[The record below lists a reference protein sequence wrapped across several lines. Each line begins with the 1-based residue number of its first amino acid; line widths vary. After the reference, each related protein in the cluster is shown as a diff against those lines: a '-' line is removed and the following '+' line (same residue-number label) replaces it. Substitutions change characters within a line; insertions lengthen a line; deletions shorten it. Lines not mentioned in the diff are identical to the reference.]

1 VNIMR
6 AGTRSPGL
14 FSLIK
19 PLLVATGV
27 LLASGIA
34 PPALEAFDCADFI
47 EDINFPDGTP
57 VQPGQTFLKGWRLQ
71 NCGSETWSTANGYD
85 VRRIAGDYGP
95 LVFDVPVVP
104 PGGVGDFWAT
114 VTAPTDPGIHQAN
127 YRIHHNGV
135 SFQDGFWV
143 NVEVVTGPSVDC
155 ADFIEDINFPDG
167 TQVQPGETF
176 LKGWRLQ
183 NCSTETWSAANGYDV
198 RRISGDYGP
207 LVFDVPVVP
216 PGGVGDFWATVTA
229 PSDPGIHQANYRI
242 HHNGVSFQ
250 DGFWVNVEV
259 VGGPGGDDQV
269 CPTSLNP
276 GGFDVVQG
284 GSFIAEWQ
292 LENCGT
298 TTWDS
303 NSYQAVRTS
312 SAAIGPATASLPST
326 VSPGASIVLSIP
338 MQANAAPGSYDV
350 TYRLNGPNGSFDFPF
365 AVPVNVLPA
374 PAFNLSV
381 SPTSLGMN
389 SEGWPT
395 PNPVIVDVHASCPGA
410 CSGNLT
416 LEIGLLGANP
426 RFYLYETTSLGGC
439 QVGSDDPG
447 DRFSATAFLLNCPL
461 SFPNGGS
468 ASYSLKLWVQP
479 SAAGNLPVT
488 ATWQGEQKTEQV
500 SIPQAQI
507 HPLVFIHG
515 VLGSMPPQ
523 ELLVDNRATARDV
536 FDPFL
541 GHYRPLLDTLVKM
554 GYVWNESL
562 FGVAYD
568 WRKSNAE
575 SGNFLKSVLAGAVIP
590 RSSNSAHVASDPRAD
605 LVVHSMGGLVSR
617 SYIQGSGWAGDV
629 RKVVFVAS
637 PHKGFPFDYRTW
649 EGGTWFD
656 YVYNA
661 PIVSGSPL
669 VFIPAMDRV
678 IWPTL
683 VAKRYNPS
691 LLELGLCSFFE
702 LLELIPP
709 IDFDTDGVLIYRPS
723 PIPGLYLCNQQKVLQ
738 WMHSSD
744 PTRGIGSLRE
754 MLPTEDM
761 EPYLLNPLNDGP
773 FPFGHE
779 VNGFLE
785 NLNANIG
792 VLGQRL
798 GTYNIYVLAGNGAPQ
813 TDRRYRVFPP
823 PLFSAMW
830 NYGEALNLPFFLEEQ
845 TAGDDLIPLASS
857 TLSNSGLLPLPAGH
871 EVILNAA
878 PNPGGAR
885 HSPIMHHDQTQRVWI
900 PGFLADLNLPFKTD
914 YAAPWIPS
922 ELYEIVTVLG
932 ACPVNLMVTD
942 PQGRRLGYD
951 PVSQQVVQ
959 EIPFGFYSTPDIEPQ
974 ILWIA
979 APIPGEYTVT
989 VTGWGQMPGDPD
1001 YSIRVDRIGGA
1012 VGFVKG
1018 VGGTSA
1024 PLQEDSFTFDLVPNA
1039 PPMADAGGDQ
1049 FSSAGEDCTAA
1060 VTLDGS
1066 ASFDPDG
1073 DALTYEW
1080 VGAFGTLEGERVTIP
1095 FPLGTYEITLTVDDG
1110 KGQTATDTVV
1120 VTVEDQTPPLISVPE
1135 TITAE
1140 QTSLDGTPLALPEP
1154 GVTDNCELESVVNDA
1169 PSVFPLGLTVVT
1181 YTATDA
1187 AGNVATASTNVIIED
1202 TTPPVLQNVPAPVT
1216 VEQTSLAGAPVELAL
1231 PTATD
1236 ICDAAPIVESDAPL
1250 IFPLGSTV
1258 VTFTATDASGN
1269 VGTATTT
1276 VTVVDT
1282 TPPVLTN
1289 VPEPVSV
1296 EQTSRDGAPVE
1307 LPLPTANDICDA
1319 LPLVESNAPSVF
1331 PLGTTTVT
1339 FTATDDSGNVATAT
1353 TTVTVVDTTPPRID
1367 SVRANPATLWPP
1379 NHKLVPVRVIPGV
1392 FDVCDAAPACRILS
1406 VSSSEPVTGKG
1417 DNTSPDWEVTGD
1429 LSVDL
1434 RAERSGNGNG
1444 RVYTVKVECVD
1455 DSGNASRGI
1464 GTVKVPHD
1472 QGGN

>member
-1 VNIMR
+1 MKR
-6 AGTRSPGL
+6 AGTRSLGL
-14 FSLIK
+14 FSYARF
-19 PLLVATGV
+19 LLVAAVV
-27 LLASGIA
+27 LLASITA

-47 EDINFPDGTP
+47 EDINFPDGTQ

-71 NCGSETWSTANGYD
+71 NCGTETWNAANGYD
-85 VRRIAGDYGP
+85 VRRISGNYGP
-95 LVFDVPVVP
+95 LVFGVPVVS

-114 VTAPTDPGIHQAN
+114 VTAPN
-127 YRIHHNGV
+127 
-135 SFQDGFWV
+135 
-143 NVEVVTGPSVDC
+143 
-155 ADFIEDINFPDG
+155 
-167 TQVQPGETF
+167 
-176 LKGWRLQ
+176 
-183 NCSTETWSAANGYDV
+183 
-198 RRISGDYGP
+198 
-207 LVFDVPVVP
+207 
-216 PGGVGDFWATVTA
+216 
-229 PSDPGIHQANYRI
+229 DPGIHQANYRI

-292 LENCGT
+292 LDNCGN
-298 TTWDS
+298 TTWDP

-312 SAAIGPATASLPST
+312 SADIGPASAPLPST
-326 VSPGASIVLSIP
+326 VSPGGAVILSIP
-338 MQANAAPGSYDV
+338 MQANAAPGSYAV
-350 TYRLNGPNGSFDFPF
+350 TYQLSGPNGNFASPFD
-365 AVPVNVLPA
+365 VSVNVLPA

-381 SPTSLGMN
+381 SPTSLGVN
-389 SEGWPT
+389 NEGWPT
-395 PNPVIVDVHASCPGA
+395 PNPVMVDVQASCPGA

-416 LEIGLLGANP
+416 LQIGLFGAAP
-426 RFYLYETTSLGGC
+426 RFYVCETTSLAGC
-439 QVGSDDPG
+439 QVSSDDPG
-447 DRFSATAFLLNCPL
+447 DRFSATSFLLNCPL
-461 SFPNGGS
+461 SLPAGGS

-479 SAAGNLPVT
+479 SAAGSLPVV
-488 ATWQGEQKTEQV
+488 ATWQGDQQTEQV

-507 HPLVFIHG
+507 HPLVFVHG

-523 ELLVDNRATARDV
+523 ELLVDNRATARDI

-541 GHYRPLLDTLVKM
+541 GHYRPILDTLVKM

-568 WRKSNAE
+568 WRKSNVE
-575 SGNFLKSVLAGAVIP
+575 SGNFLKSALAGAVIP
-590 RSSNSAHVASDPRAD
+590 RSQSSEHVTSDPRAD

-649 EGGTWFD
+649 EGGTWID

-669 VFIPAMDRV
+669 VFVPMMDRI

-702 LLELIPP
+702 VQELIPP
-709 IDFDTDGVLIYRPS
+709 FNFDTDGVLLYRPS
-723 PIPGLYLCNQQKVLQ
+723 PIPGFYLCNQPTVLK
-738 WMHSSD
+738 WMHSGD
-744 PTRGIGSLRE
+744 PARGIGSLRE

-761 EPYLLNPLNDGP
+761 ETYLLNPLNDGP

-779 VNGFLE
+779 VNTFLE
-785 NLNANIG
+785 NLNANVG

-798 GTYNIYVLAGNGAPQ
+798 GTDNIYVLAGNGAPQ
-813 TDRRYRVFPP
+813 TDRRYRTLPP
-823 PLFSAMW
+823 PLFSEMW
-830 NYGEALNLPFFLEEQ
+830 NHGKVLSLPFFLEEQ
-845 TAGDDLIPLASS
+845 TAGDDLVPLASA
-857 TLSNSGLLPLPAGH
+857 TLSGSGLLPLPAGH
-871 EVILNAA
+871 EVILDAA

-885 HSPIMHHDQTQRVWI
+885 HSPILHHDQTQKVWV
-900 PGFLADLNLPFKTD
+900 PEFLADLNLPFKTD
-914 YAAPWIPS
+914 YAAPWIPGEIS
-922 ELYEIVTVLG
+922 EIATVLA

-942 PQGRRLGYD
+942 PLGRRLGYD
-951 PVSQQVVQ
+951 PMTGQVVE
-959 EIPFGFYSTPDIEPQ
+959 EIPFGFYAEPDAEPQ

-979 APIPGEYTVT
+979 NPVPGEYTVT
-989 VTGWGQMPGDPD
+989 VTGWEQMPNDPD
-1001 YSIRVDRIGGA
+1001 FSIRVDRIGQA
-1012 VGFVKG
+1012 VGLVKG

-1024 PLQEDSFTFDLVPNA
+1024 PLQEDSFTFGLTPNA
-1039 PPMADAGGDQ
+1039 PPVADAGADQ
-1049 FSSAGEDCTAA
+1049 FFSAGEDCTAD

-1073 DALTYEW
+1073 DELSYEW
-1080 VGAFGTLEGERVTIP
+1080 LGAFGTLEGETVTIR
-1095 FPLGTYEITLTVDDG
+1095 FPLGTYEVTLTVHDG

-1120 VTVEDQTPPLISVPE
+1120 VTVEDQTPPILSVPE

-1140 QTSLDGTPLALPEP
+1140 QTSLDGTPLTLPEP
-1154 GVTDNCELESVVNDA
+1154 EVTDNCVLESVVDDA
-1169 PSVFPLGLTVVT
+1169 PPVFPLGLTVVT

-1187 AGNVATASTNVIIED
+1187 AGNVATATTSVIIED
-1202 TTPPVLQNVPAPVT
+1202 TTPPDIQNVPAPVT
-1216 VEQTSLAGAPVELAL
+1216 VEQTSLAGTPVELPL
-1231 PTATD
+1231 PTVTD
-1236 ICDAAPIVESDAPL
+1236 ICDAAPVLESDAPA
-1250 IFPLGSTV
+1250 IFPLGITI
-1258 VTFTATDASGN
+1258 VTFTATDVSGN
-1269 VGTATTT
+1269 IATATTT

-1296 EQTSRDGAPVE
+1296 EQTSRDGTPVA
-1307 LPLPTANDICDA
+1307 LPLPTATDICDA
-1319 LPLVESNAPSVF
+1319 SPLVESDAPAVF

-1339 FTATDDSGNVATAT
+1339 FTATDDSGNVAT
-1353 TTVTVVDTTPPRID
+1353 TTVAVVDTTPPRID

-1379 NHKLVPVRVIPGV
+1379 NHKMVSVKVTPDV
-1392 FDVCDAAPACRILS
+1392 FDICDAAPACRILS
-1406 VSSSEPVTGKG
+1406 VRSSEPVTGRG
-1417 DNTSPDWEVTGD
+1417 DKTSPDWKITGD
-1429 LSVDL
+1429 LSVLL
-1434 RAERSGNGNG
+1434 RAERSGRGKG

-1455 DSGNASRGI
+1455 DSGNASRAT

-1472 QGGN
+1472 RRGNKKSNKKKGKR